1 MDRTDKASPQL
12 DLANSTGVVR
22 ADTSLLDVHGHIC
35 AFFHSADEE
44 FRVLLSFIREGLVRG
59 ERAFHIVDPARR
71 DDHVRRLY
79 DAGIDVGA
87 LMSCGQLEV
96 RDWTQAHLRA
106 GQFDAERMIEVVA
119 ESHAYA
125 ERNGFRRTRY
135 ITHMEWALAAGSLTE
150 KLAEY
155 EANANHSI
163 PKRDDAVICVYDFPR
178 WGGQTLVDALRTH
191 PLVIIGGYLHD
202 NPFFQPVAEFLGDV
216 QSRRGESRPP
226 AA

>member
-1 MDRTDKASPQL
+1 MDRIDKPSPQL
-12 DLANSTGVVR
+12 DTANSNGLLR
-22 ADTSLLDVHGHIC
+22 AGTSLLDVNGHVC
-35 AFFHSADEE
+35 AFFHNADEE
-44 FRVLLSFIREGLVRG
+44 FRVLLPFIREGIVRG

-71 DDHVRRLY
+71 DDHVRRLNE
-79 DAGIDVGA
+79 AGIDVAA
-87 LMSCGQLEV
+87 LLASGQFEL

-106 GQFDAERMIEVVA
+106 GQFDPERMIEVVA

-125 ERNGFRRTRY
+125 QRHGFRRTRY
-135 ITHMEWALAAGSLTE
+135 VTHMEWALAASPLTE

-155 EANANHSI
+155 EANANYSI

-191 PLVIIGGYLHD
+191 PLVIIGGYLHE
-202 NPFFQPVAEFLGDV
+202 NPFFQPVAEFLGEV
-216 QSRRGESRPP
+216 ALRRNASRTP